1 MSDPAPG
8 VPYAERE
15 ARRALL
21 LDALTALPGARDA
34 DMAANDV
41 VRALDHYLE
50 AGDPDAGP
58 GDRQIRD
65 RLRNSVAHL
74 GRSSD
79 PPRDAGSAMVALDDY
94 IASAP
99 GRRAPRETAVTDFT
113 NPAGGEIRWVRWLV
127 LLLAIMVTT
136 VVAVTFS
143 GGWVAGGIIV
153 AIWVVALFALGTT

>member
-1 MSDPAPG
+1 
-8 VPYAERE
+8 
-15 ARRALL
+15 
-21 LDALTALPGARDA
+21 
-34 DMAANDV
+34 
-41 VRALDHYLE
+41 
-50 AGDPDAGP
+50 
-58 GDRQIRD
+58 
-65 RLRNSVAHL
+65 
-74 GRSSD
+74 
-79 PPRDAGSAMVALDDY
+79 MVALDDY